1 MTTVVEVGRGE
12 GAGEGRGR
20 RGTERPGEGEAAAAV
35 SPLSEGSGSKS
46 IWSVPS
52 QLLCA
57 FPLSLRPGPFD
68 PNIIS
73 RPGLGRMFRKPVRK
87 SECIRFSGICQ
98 FSTEN
103 LLFGA
108 WRYSR
113 GPRSSSLDVLRA
125 D

>member
-1 MTTVVEVGRGE
+1 M
-12 GAGEGRGR
+12 
-20 RGTERPGEGEAAAAV
+20 ERPGEGEAAAAV
-35 SPLSEGSGSKS
+35 SPSSEGSGSKS

-57 FPLSLRPGPFD
+57 FPSSLRPGPFD
-68 PNIIS
+68 PTI
-73 RPGLGRMFRKPVRK
+73 RKPVRK
-87 SECIRFSGICQ
+87 SECIRFSGICP
-98 FSTEN
+98 FFIEN